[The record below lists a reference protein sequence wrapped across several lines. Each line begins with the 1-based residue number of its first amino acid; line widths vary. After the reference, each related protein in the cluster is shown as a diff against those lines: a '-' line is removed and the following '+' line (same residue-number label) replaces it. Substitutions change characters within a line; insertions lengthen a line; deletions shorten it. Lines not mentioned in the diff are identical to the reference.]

1 MTQFIRNSIYR
12 KRTFHTLQNF
22 ITHLINTISEYMWHS
37 LILRGTVLAEVDR
50 IGQGLSLKSFCIDI
64 SMTFIIKGT

>member
-1 MTQFIRNSIYR
+1 MAFIEKEHFILY
-12 KRTFHTLQNF
+12 KTF

-37 LILRGTVLAEVDR
+37 LTLRGTVLAEVDR

-64 SMTFIIKGT
+64 FMTFIIKVLNELIQ

>member
-1 MTQFIRNSIYR
+1 
-12 KRTFHTLQNF
+12 
-22 ITHLINTISEYMWHS
+22 MWHS

-64 SMTFIIKGT
+64 FMTFIIKVLNELIQ